1 MIRLAVLIL
10 LLVPLAA
17 PAQAPAPADGTPLAT
32 PVNGKHTLNLKDAD
46 IRVLVATVSEIT
58 GRNFII
64 DPRVEGKVNV
74 VSTQPM
80 DADQV
85 YAVFES
91 VLRVHGYAA
100 VTSGTMVKIVPEVI
114 ANQDGSTLEG
124 EAGPDTIVTRV
135 IPLRHVAAAELI
147 PILRPL
153 VPQQGNLA
161 AHQGSNALIVSD
173 RAGNLARIEAL
184 IRRIDTASDTAVEMI
199 PLEHADAAEVARTLT
214 LLTEDK
220 TAALTGVQPRIFAD
234 ARTNSILLS
243 GDPSTRLRMRAL
255 VSHLDTPLESGESTQ
270 VIYVRYGKAEE
281 LVPVLE
287 ATAATLTEQGAG
299 KDAPKTA
306 TIQAHAETNALVVTA
321 DPAVFRALASIVRQL
336 DVRRA
341 QILIE
346 GVIVEVGDEFATE
359 IGVQWQSTNLEAD
372 ADGNITNS
380 GFLGGTNFPGLV
392 QPGIVGL
399 AANPGAVGG
408 GLNIGYVG
416 GTITLPGSD
425 TPILQ
430 VGALVTALKQ
440 DGGTNILSQPS
451 IVTLDHQEAQIK
463 VGQQVPFVT
472 GQYTN
477 TGGGSSQPENPFQ
490 TINREDVGLTL
501 KVTPHVNE
509 GDSVRLDIS
518 QQISSLAPN
527 PAGAVD
533 LVTNN
538 REIDTSVMVSDGA
551 MLVLGGLISDE
562 VRETIRKVPALGD
575 IPVLGNLFRY
585 RREDR
590 SKRNLMVFLKPS
602 ILRDE
607 ALESAISSDK
617 YNFIRARQLE
627 KRTKPGYVLPDN
639 SQPLLPEIPWAAP
652 LRLPEPGGGDR

>member
-17 PAQAPAPADGTPLAT
+17 PAQAPADGMPLAT

-380 GFLGGTNFPGLV
+380 GFLGGTNFPGLI

>member
-1 MIRLAVLIL
+1 MIRLAVLTL
-10 LLVPLAA
+10 LLVSLAA
-17 PAQAPAPADGTPLAT
+17 PAQAPAPAGGTPLAT

-243 GDPSTRLRMRAL
+243 GDPSARLRMRAL

-321 DPAVFRALASIVRQL
+321 DPAVFRAIASIVRQL

-430 VGALVTALKQ
+430 IGALVTALKQ

-585 RREDR
+585 RREDH

-639 SQPLLPEIPWAAP
+639 TQPLLPELPWAAP
-652 LRLPEPGGGDR
+652 LRLPEQVDGGR

>member
-1 MIRLAVLIL
+1 MIRLAVLTL
-10 LLVPLAA
+10 LLMPLM
-17 PAQAPAPADGTPLAT
+17 AQAQGPAPAGGAPLAT

-46 IRVLVATVSEIT
+46 IRVLIATVSEIT

-80 DADQV
+80 DPDQV

-100 VTSGTMVKIVPEVI
+100 VTSGTMIKIVPEVI
-114 ANQDGSTLEG
+114 ANQDGSVLAAEG
-124 EAGPDTIVTRV
+124 GPDTIVTRV

-199 PLEHADAAEVARTLT
+199 PLQHADAAEVARTLT

-220 TAALTGVQPRIFAD
+220 TAAAMGNQPRIFAD

-243 GDPSTRLRMRAL
+243 GDPASRLRMRAL

-321 DPAVFRALASIVRQL
+321 DPAVFRAIASIVRQL

-430 VGALVTALKQ
+430 IGALVTALKQ

-477 TGGGSSQPENPFQ
+477 TGSASQPENPFQ

-585 RREDR
+585 RREDHT
-590 SKRNLMVFLKPS
+590 KRNLMVFLKPS

-627 KRTKPGYVLPDN
+627 KRTKPGFVLPDE
-639 SQPLLPEIPWAAP
+639 SQPLLPEVPWAAP
-652 LRLPEPGGGDR
+652 LRLPEKVDGGR

>member
-17 PAQAPAPADGTPLAT
+17 PAQAPAPAGGTPLAT

-380 GFLGGTNFPGLV
+380 GFLGGTNFPGLI

-408 GLNIGYVG
+408 ALNIGYVG

-430 VGALVTALKQ
+430 IGALVTALKQ

-585 RREDR
+585 RREDH

>member
-380 GFLGGTNFPGLV
+380 GFLGGTNFPGLI

-430 VGALVTALKQ
+430 IGALVTALKQ

>member
-46 IRVLVATVSEIT
+46 IRVLIATVSEIT

-124 EAGPDTIVTRV
+124 GAGPDTIVTRV

-380 GFLGGTNFPGLV
+380 GFLGGTNFPGLI

>member
-17 PAQAPAPADGTPLAT
+17 PAQAPAPAGGTPLAT

-380 GFLGGTNFPGLV
+380 GFLGGTNFPGLI

>member
-17 PAQAPAPADGTPLAT
+17 PAQAPAPAGGTPLAT

-430 VGALVTALKQ
+430 IGALVTALKQ

-639 SQPLLPEIPWAAP
+639 SQPLLPEIPW
-652 LRLPEPGGGDR
+652 

>member
-380 GFLGGTNFPGLV
+380 GFLGGTNFPGLI

>member
-17 PAQAPAPADGTPLAT
+17 PAQAPADGTPLAT

-380 GFLGGTNFPGLV
+380 GFLGGTNFPGLI

-430 VGALVTALKQ
+430 IGALVTALKQ

-585 RREDR
+585 RREDH

>member
-17 PAQAPAPADGTPLAT
+17 PAQAPAPAGGTPLAT

-380 GFLGGTNFPGLV
+380 GFLGGTNFPGLI

-430 VGALVTALKQ
+430 IGALVTALKQ

-585 RREDR
+585 RREDH

>member
-17 PAQAPAPADGTPLAT
+17 PAQAPADGMPLAT

-46 IRVLVATVSEIT
+46 IRVLIATVSEIT

-100 VTSGTMVKIVPEVI
+100 VSSGTMVKIVPEVI

>member
-124 EAGPDTIVTRV
+124 GAGPDTIVTRV

-380 GFLGGTNFPGLV
+380 GFLGGTNFPGLI

-430 VGALVTALKQ
+430 IGALVTALKQ

-585 RREDR
+585 RREDH

>member
-17 PAQAPAPADGTPLAT
+17 PAQAPADGMPLAT

-100 VTSGTMVKIVPEVI
+100 VSSGTMVKIVPEVI

-380 GFLGGTNFPGLV
+380 GFLGGTNFPGLI

>member
-17 PAQAPAPADGTPLAT
+17 PAQAPAPAGGTPLAT

-124 EAGPDTIVTRV
+124 GAGPDTIVTRV

-380 GFLGGTNFPGLV
+380 GFLGGTNFPGLI

-430 VGALVTALKQ
+430 IGALVTALKQ

>member
-1 MIRLAVLIL
+1 MIRLAVLFL
-10 LLVPLAA
+10 LLVPLATL
-17 PAQAPAPADGTPLAT
+17 AQAPSPATSLAT

-46 IRVLVATVSEIT
+46 IRVLIATVSEIT

-80 DADQV
+80 DAEEV

-100 VTSGTMVKIVPEVI
+100 VTSGRMVKIVPEVI
-114 ANQDGSTLEG
+114 ANQDGSALVGEG
-124 EAGPDTIVTRV
+124 GPDTIVTRV

-153 VPQQGNLA
+153 IPQQGNLA

-173 RAGNLARIEAL
+173 RAGNLARIEQL

-199 PLEHADAAEVARTLT
+199 PLEHANAAEVARTLT

-220 TAALTGVQPRIFAD
+220 TAALTGAQPRIFAD

-243 GDPSTRLRMRAL
+243 GDPSARLRMRAL

-281 LVPVLE
+281 LVPLLE
-287 ATAATLTEQGAG
+287 ATAATLTEQSGA
-299 KDAPKTA
+299 KDAPRSA

-321 DPAVFRALASIVRQL
+321 DPAVFRAIASIVRQL

-341 QILIE
+341 QVLIE

-380 GFLGGTNFPGLV
+380 GFLGGTNFPGLI

-430 VGALVTALKQ
+430 IGALVTALKQ

-472 GQYTN
+472 GQFTN
-477 TGGGSSQPENPFQ
+477 TGSGSSQPENPFQ
-490 TINREDVGLTL
+490 TINREDVGLVL

-562 VRETIRKVPALGD
+562 VRETVRKVPALGD

-590 SKRNLMVFLKPS
+590 TKRNLMVFLKPS

-627 KRTKPGYVLPDN
+627 KRIKPGFVLPDN
-639 SQPLLPEIPWAAP
+639 DQPLLPELPWSTP
-652 LRLPEPGGGDR
+652 LRLPEKAGGGQ

>member
-17 PAQAPAPADGTPLAT
+17 PAQAPAPAGGTPLAT

-380 GFLGGTNFPGLV
+380 GFLGGTNFPGLI

-585 RREDR
+585 RREDH

>member
-17 PAQAPAPADGTPLAT
+17 PAQAPAPAGGTPLAT

-380 GFLGGTNFPGLV
+380 GFLGGTNFPGLI

-430 VGALVTALKQ
+430 IGALVTALKQ

>member
-17 PAQAPAPADGTPLAT
+17 PAQAPADGMPLAT

>member
-124 EAGPDTIVTRV
+124 GAGPDTIVTRV

-380 GFLGGTNFPGLV
+380 GFLGGTNFPGLI

>member
-1 MIRLAVLIL
+1 MTRLVLTLAL
-10 LLVPLAA
+10 LLPLAA
-17 PAQAPAPADGTPLAT
+17 PAQAPADPAALAT

-80 DADQV
+80 DPDEV

-91 VLRVHGYAA
+91 VLRVHGFAA
-100 VTSGTMVKIVPEVI
+100 VESGRMVKIVPEVI
-114 ANQDGSTLEG
+114 ANQDGSTLG
-124 EAGPDTIVTRV
+124 GAGGPDSIVTRV

-153 VPQQGNLA
+153 IPQQGNLA

-173 RAGNLARIEAL
+173 RAGNLARIEQL

-199 PLEHADAAEVARTLT
+199 PLEHANASEVARTLT

-220 TAALTGVQPRIFAD
+220 TAAAMGNQPRIFAD

-243 GDPSTRLRMRAL
+243 GDPASRLRMRAL
-255 VSHLDTPLESGESTQ
+255 VTHLDTPLESGESTQ
-270 VIYVRYGKAEE
+270 VIYIRYAKAEE

-287 ATAATLTEQGAG
+287 ATAATLTEQSTA
-299 KDAPKTA
+299 KDAPKVA
-306 TIQAHAETNALVVTA
+306 TIQAHAGTNALVITA
-321 DPAVFRALASIVRQL
+321 DPAVFRAIASIVRQL

-341 QILIE
+341 QVLIE
-346 GVIVEVGDEFATE
+346 GVIAEVSTELATE
-359 IGVQWQSTNLEAD
+359 IGVQWQSTNLETD

-380 GFLGGTNFPGLV
+380 GYLGGTNFPGIV

-399 AANPGAVGG
+399 GANPGAVGG
-408 GLNIGYVG
+408 GLNLGYVG

-430 VGALVTALKQ
+430 IGALVTALAQ

-477 TGGGSSQPENPFQ
+477 TSTTGGANQPTNPFQ
-490 TINREDVGLTL
+490 TIDREDVGLVL

-527 PAGAVD
+527 TAGAVD

-585 RREDR
+585 RREDHT
-590 SKRNLMVFLKPS
+590 KRNLMVFLKPS

-607 ALESAISSDK
+607 VLESAVSSDK
-617 YNFIRARQLE
+617 YNFIRERQLE
-627 KRTKPGYVLPDN
+627 KRIKPGYVLPDET
-639 SQPLLPEIPWAAP
+639 QPLMQETPWAAP
-652 LRLPEPGGGDR
+652 LRLPEPEGGGR

>member
-46 IRVLVATVSEIT
+46 IRVLIATVSEIT

-100 VTSGTMVKIVPEVI
+100 VSSGTMVKIVPEVI

-380 GFLGGTNFPGLV
+380 GFLGGTNFPGLI

-430 VGALVTALKQ
+430 IGALVTALKQ

>member
-124 EAGPDTIVTRV
+124 GAGPDTIVTRV

-380 GFLGGTNFPGLV
+380 GFLGGTNFPGLI

-430 VGALVTALKQ
+430 IGALVTALKQ

>member
-100 VTSGTMVKIVPEVI
+100 VSSGTMVKIVPEVI

-220 TAALTGVQPRIFAD
+220 TAALTGVKPRIFAD

-380 GFLGGTNFPGLV
+380 GFLGGTNFPGLI

>member
-380 GFLGGTNFPGLV
+380 GFLGGTNFPGLI

-430 VGALVTALKQ
+430 IGALVTALKQ

-585 RREDR
+585 RREDH